1 MVQYYSA
8 FYVRVA
14 PAFPVQIKYSS
25 RVKIFAVVYSRIF
38 SPGAFYVIM
47 GIPRQKKTGASLPS
61 TSCFH
66 SRQTMTHGI
75 KYQILRKC
83 SLSYSYDDTMIT
95 IQTGNFNP
103 FLSNC
108 SETSLQRIYSSI
120 ISDLPFHQI
129 QCPHCHHH
137 GSFYLWGIYR
147 RTFRLPDLSV
157 SLRIQRIRCNS
168 CGHTHALLPDWIIPY
183 SQIRLSVCAAVI
195 VASESGEGTES
206 LLEEESTID
215 ENNVA
220 AILRS
225 FRKHWKQRLIS
236 AGLGLSDLLSLVRG
250 SFAHFSRQF
259 MQIKSTP
266 NILFSLST

>member
-1 MVQYYSA
+1 M
-8 FYVRVA
+8 
-14 PAFPVQIKYSS
+14 QIKNSS

-38 SPGAFYVIM
+38 SPGAFYVIIC
-47 GIPRQKKTGASLPS
+47 IPRQKKTGARLPS

-108 SETSLQRIYSSI
+108 SESSLQRLYSSMI
-120 ISDLPFHQI
+120 ADLPLHQI

-137 GSFYLWGIYR
+137 GSFYLWGVYQR
-147 RTFRLPDLSV
+147 KFRLPDSAV

-183 SQIRLSVCAAVI
+183 SQIRFSVCVAVI
-195 VASESGEGTES
+195 AASESGKGIDS
-206 LLEEESTID
+206 LLEKESTID

-220 AILRS
+220 AIRRS
-225 FRKHWKQRLIS
+225 FCKHWKQRLVS
-236 AGLGLSDLLSLVRG
+236 VGLVFSDLLSLVRG